1 MAFGP
6 RDTMKIRQN
15 TRESRLSIS
24 RYRTLAIATASMFV
38 VGCATSIR
46 QSPENPSFEQH
57 LVTQEKDNLIV
68 SVAVLTD
75 DEAEQYFGSAL
86 GKEDIQAVWLK
97 VQNKNTYPVGLLSRS
112 MDPEYFSAFE
122 VSYPNHRAFSDDTN
136 RKMDEFFRRSQFPLF
151 VEPGATDSGFVFTS
165 RSEGTKFVNI
175 EFWRRMGLTHDGF
188 FIKLPVGGFDFEET
202 DFSTIY
208 SSDQIKPLSLSELRD
223 LLEKMPCCTTNDSG
237 TKSGDPVNF
246 VLIGDEDDVLGVLT
260 KEGWDPTHSIGKQS
274 VGRTIASFL
283 FGGRYRYSPVSRL
296 NYLGRGQ
303 DLALQKVRSTIHQR
317 NHLRL
322 WRSPYTYEGQAVWAG
337 QISRDIGVR
346 FTWAS
351 PTLVTHK
358 IDPDVDETRDYLV
371 QDMIASGNLAA
382 VGYVT
387 GVGAASEEAPR
398 RNLTG
403 DPYFTD
409 GLRAVLFISGK
420 PVPTNHINL
429 IGWVTRLP
437 TD

>member
-1 MAFGP
+1 M
-6 RDTMKIRQN
+6 
-15 TRESRLSIS
+15 
-24 RYRTLAIATASMFV
+24 
-38 VGCATSIR
+38 
-46 QSPENPSFEQH
+46 
-57 LVTQEKDNLIV
+57 
-68 SVAVLTD
+68 
-75 DEAEQYFGSAL
+75 
-86 GKEDIQAVWLK
+86 
-97 VQNKNTYPVGLLSRS
+97 
-112 MDPEYFSAFE
+112 
-122 VSYPNHRAFSDDTN
+122 
-136 RKMDEFFRRSQFPLF
+136 
-151 VEPGATDSGFVFTS
+151 
-165 RSEGTKFVNI
+165 
-175 EFWRRMGLTHDGF
+175 
-188 FIKLPVGGFDFEET
+188 
-202 DFSTIY
+202 
-208 SSDQIKPLSLSELRD
+208 
-223 LLEKMPCCTTNDSG
+223 
-237 TKSGDPVNF
+237 
-246 VLIGDEDDVLGVLT
+246 LIGDEDDVLGVLT